1 MTLTIVGEQELK
13 ELRKRQR
20 KLGKVQA
27 ILVEFM
33 NMDTK
38 VVCLN
43 YGKNEY
49 KSTKNCRETYYQAI
63 KRSGL
68 PIEVHMIKNNVY
80 LIRRDM

>member
-13 ELRKRQR
+13 ELRKRHVP
-20 KLGKVQA
+20 GKVHA